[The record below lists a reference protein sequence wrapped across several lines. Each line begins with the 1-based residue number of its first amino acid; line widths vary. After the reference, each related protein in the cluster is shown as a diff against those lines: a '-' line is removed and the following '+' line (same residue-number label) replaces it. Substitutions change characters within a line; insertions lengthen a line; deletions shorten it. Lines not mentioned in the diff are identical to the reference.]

1 MTAPTRIPG
10 DVETEPLET
19 DEALHRRRRAVAA
32 TGLVGAALLGA
43 GLTAPA
49 GSGRFYGF
57 TAATAATYVAGAL
70 ASGPIR
76 RGESDRPI
84 VTPAALGVGAF
95 GVFYAGGLIA
105 KRIPFARRAISRIL
119 GYAARGVDPLV
130 VGVTLANGVAEEVY
144 FRGAV
149 YAAAGGRRPLAAST
163 GAYVLATL
171 ATRNP
176 ALVFASGLMGALF
189 AAQREVTGGVQAP
202 AITHVVWSVLM
213 LRFLP
218 PLFEEKPVTLSAGP
232 GPSPAGS

>member
-1 MTAPTRIPG
+1 MIAPTRIPG
-10 DVETEPLET
+10 DVEIDPVET
-19 DEALHRRRRAVAA
+19 DDELRRRRRAVAA

-49 GSGRFYGF
+49 GSGRFYGL

-76 RGESDRPI
+76 RGESERP
-84 VTPAALGVGAF
+84 VVVPAALGAGAF
-95 GVFYAGGLIA
+95 GVFYAGGLVA

-130 VGVTLANGVAEEVY
+130 VGVALANGVAEEVY

-149 YAAAGGRRPLAAST
+149 YAAAAGHRRILTST
-163 GAYVLATL
+163 GAYVLATA

-176 ALVFASGLMGALF
+176 ALVFASGLMGSLF
-189 AAQREVTGGVQAP
+189 AAQRHATGGVQAP

-218 PLFEEKPVTLSAGP
+218 PLFEEKPVTLAPASD
-232 GPSPAGS
+232 PSPAGS

>member
-1 MTAPTRIPG
+1 MTAP
-10 DVETEPLET
+10 ETGAVL
-19 DEALHRRRRAVAA
+19 ARRRRTVAV

-49 GSGRFYGF
+49 GSGRFYGL
-57 TAATAATYVAGAL
+57 TAATAATYVTGAL

-76 RGESDRPI
+76 RGESG
-84 VTPAALGVGAF
+84 VLAPAALGAGAF
-95 GVFYAGGLIA
+95 GVFYTGGLVA
-105 KRIPFARRAISRIL
+105 RRIPFARRAISRIL

-130 VGVTLANGVAEEVY
+130 VGVTLANGVAEEMY

-149 YAAAGGRRPLAAST
+149 QDAAGGKRPLATST
-163 GAYVLATL
+163 VAYVAATT

-176 ALVFASGLMGALF
+176 ALVFASALMGTLF
-189 AAQREVTGGVQAP
+189 AVQRQVTGGVQAP

-218 PLFEEKPVTLSAGP
+218 PLFAEAPITPVPALDR
-232 GPSPAGS
+232 SPAGT